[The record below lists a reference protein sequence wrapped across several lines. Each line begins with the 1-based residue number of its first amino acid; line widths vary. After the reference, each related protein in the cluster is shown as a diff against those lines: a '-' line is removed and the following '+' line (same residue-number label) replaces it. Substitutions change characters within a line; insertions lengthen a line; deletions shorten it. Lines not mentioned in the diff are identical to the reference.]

1 MNVGV
6 LSIEILIPGSSS
18 LKDKRM
24 VLKAIKDRVHAKYNV
39 SVAEVEYQEKWQRS
53 VLGFAQ
59 IGQSRKFVEESLNTI
74 FRQLDQDHRF
84 EIINYQLE
92 VL

>member
-24 VLKAIKDRVHAKYNV
+24 VLNRIKDRVRAKYNV
-39 SVAEVEYQEKWQRS
+39 SVAEVDFQDKWQRAA
-53 VLGFAQ
+53 LGFAQ
-59 IGQSRKFVEESLNTI
+59 VGNNKKIVEESLNTI
-74 FRQLDQDHRF
+74 FRQLDQDDHF